1 MKNVLLRSAAAV
13 GGSLVPALAFAQ
25 TAPTEPTVTAA
36 GLLTSS
42 GADVTQ
48 IASVLAIVAAP
59 ILLIAVGF
67 TVIMNLRRGAK
78 MAR

>member
-13 GGSLVPALAFAQ
+13 GGALAPIAAFAQ

-36 GLLTSS
+36 GLLSSS
-42 GADVTQ
+42 GADITQ
-48 IASVLAIVAAP
+48 IASVLAIVATP

-78 MAR
+78 SAR

>member
-1 MKNVLLRSAAAV
+1 MKKNLLRSVAAV
-13 GGSLVPALAFAQ
+13 GALAPLSAFAQ
-25 TAPTEPTVTAA
+25 TAGSEPTVTAA

-42 GADVTQ
+42 GADLTQ